1 MGRDRPDVLYAVEG
15 DSLLADTNL
24 VLFLTASLV
33 VIAAPGPDNILV
45 LTRGVAQGRSAAF
58 VSAAGASLGLVVH
71 SGFAA
76 VGLSALL
83 AQSAVAF
90 SVVKYIGAAYLIYL
104 GVRALLDREGFAVR
118 RGEGPTPLRKV
129 FTQAVASNVLNPKIA
144 VFFLAYLPQFAD
156 PAKGGTALQLLVLG
170 LAFALLT
177 LAIFGALA
185 LFSGTVGSWLRTHPK
200 FADGLG
206 WLTGGVLILLG
217 LRLALQERR

>member
-1 MGRDRPDVLYAVEG
+1 M
-15 DSLLADTNL
+15 LADTNS

-33 VIAAPGPDNILV
+33 VIVAAGPDNILV
-45 LTRGVAQGRSAAF
+45 LTRGVAQGRSAAL

-90 SVVKYIGAAYLIYL
+90 SVVKYVGAAYLIYL
-104 GVRALLDREGFAVR
+104 GVRALLDRGGFAVQ
-118 RGEGPTPLRKV
+118 RGEGPIPLRRV

-156 PAKGGTALQLLVLG
+156 PDTGGTALQLLALG
-170 LAFALLT
+170 LVFALLT
-177 LAIFGALA
+177 LAIFSAIA
-185 LFSGTVGSWLRTHPK
+185 VFSGTVGVWLRARPK

>member
-1 MGRDRPDVLYAVEG
+1 M
-15 DSLLADTNL
+15 ADTNL

-33 VIAAPGPDNILV
+33 VILAPGPDNILV
-45 LTRGVAQGRSAAF
+45 LTRGVVQGRSAAL

-90 SVVKYIGAAYLIYL
+90 SVVKYVGAAYLIYL
-104 GVRALLDREGFAVR
+104 GVRALLDRRGFAVQ
-118 RGEGPTPLRKV
+118 RGEGPMPLRRV

-156 PAKGGTALQLLVLG
+156 PATGGTAIQLLALG

-177 LAIFGALA
+177 LAIFSAIA
-185 LFSGTVGSWLRTHPK
+185 VFSGTVGSWLRSRPK